1 MPGNRNRTRS
11 PPRSSPEPPSPLRIF
26 FISRKKLCMSY
37 QSLIVNAERIAVGSG
52 LQQENI
58 FGMIDHNTHFRFP
71 HFSILYL
78 SFFQQYKFTYVKS
91 QNILLFILVKFT
103 TCFCEKCTKRGISI
117 YADWKCLFFV
127 LLFPFFLQLRKFSI
141 MTFSASASVMPSVLS
156 FNSCSS
162 LIRPIAASWMIA
174 ASTCFAWISGID
186 PTWA

>member
-1 MPGNRNRTRS
+1 
-11 PPRSSPEPPSPLRIF
+11 
-26 FISRKKLCMSY
+26 MSY

-52 LQQENI
+52 LPQENI

-78 SFFQQYKFTYVKS
+78 SFFNSTNLSYVKS

-103 TCFCEKCTKRGISI
+103 TCFCEKCTKEESPSMQTGNASF
-117 YADWKCLFFV
+117 LFSCF
-127 LLFPFFLQLRKFSI
+127 LFLQLRKFSI

>member
-1 MPGNRNRTRS
+1 M
-11 PPRSSPEPPSPLRIF
+11 L
-26 FISRKKLCMSY
+26 
-37 QSLIVNAERIAVGSG
+37 
-52 LQQENI
+52 
-58 FGMIDHNTHFRFP
+58 
-71 HFSILYL
+71 FS
-78 SFFQQYKFTYVKS
+78 SFFQDASASVSCLFLHTRVLFTSFFPDKKKRGCREIDRPVCKLSYVKS

-186 PTWA
+186 PTCA

>member
-1 MPGNRNRTRS
+1 
-11 PPRSSPEPPSPLRIF
+11 
-26 FISRKKLCMSY
+26 MSY

-78 SFFQQYKFTYVKS
+78 SFFNSTNLSYVKS

-117 YADWKCLFFV
+117 YADWKCLFFCSLV
-127 LLFPFFLQLRKFSI
+127 SFFSSAQEVFNNDVFRLRFRHAERSE
-141 MTFSASASVMPSVLS
+141 FQ
-156 FNSCSS
+156 
-162 LIRPIAASWMIA
+162 
-174 ASTCFAWISGID
+174 
-186 PTWA
+186 

>member
-1 MPGNRNRTRS
+1 MQSKNASHLIMKSYNEMS
-11 PPRSSPEPPSPLRIF
+11 IHQ
-26 FISRKKLCMSY
+26 RKSY
-37 QSLIVNAERIAVGSG
+37 KMHIPDS
-52 LQQENI
+52 
-58 FGMIDHNTHFRFP
+58 
-71 HFSILYL
+71 
-78 SFFQQYKFTYVKS
+78 KKCTYVKNAQKEAS
-91 QNILLFILVKFT
+91 PSMQTGNA
-103 TCFCEKCTKRGISI
+103 S
-117 YADWKCLFFV
+117 FFV

>member
-1 MPGNRNRTRS
+1 
-11 PPRSSPEPPSPLRIF
+11 
-26 FISRKKLCMSY
+26 MSY

-78 SFFQQYKFTYVKS
+78 SFFQQYKFIICFTKS

-186 PTWA
+186 PTCA

>member
-1 MPGNRNRTRS
+1 MPPHLFHVYFCTLASYLQVFSGQKEKRLSGNR
-11 PPRSSPEPPSPLRIF
+11 PVC
-26 FISRKKLCMSY
+26 KLS
-37 QSLIVNAERIAVGSG
+37 
-52 LQQENI
+52 
-58 FGMIDHNTHFRFP
+58 
-71 HFSILYL
+71 
-78 SFFQQYKFTYVKS
+78 YVKS

-117 YADWKCLFFV
+117 YADSKCLFFCSLV
-127 LLFPFFLQLRKFSI
+127 FFFSFFLQLRKFSI